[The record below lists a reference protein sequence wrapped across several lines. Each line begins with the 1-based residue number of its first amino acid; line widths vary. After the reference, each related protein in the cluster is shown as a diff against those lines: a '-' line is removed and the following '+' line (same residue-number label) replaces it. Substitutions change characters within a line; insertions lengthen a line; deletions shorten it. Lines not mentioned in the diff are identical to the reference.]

1 MIKVSDFI
9 AKYLKEQYGVN
20 CVFMVSGGGAMHLN
34 DSFGRFIPYV
44 CCHHE
49 QACAIAA
56 EGYARVNQRLGVVN
70 VTTGPG
76 GLNCLNGV
84 FGQWTDSVPVLYVS
98 GQVKRATT
106 LAACPQIPL
115 RQLGDQEVDIVR
127 VVRPLTKYA
136 VSLTQ
141 PEQVRYELEKAVY
154 LATHGRMGPV
164 WLDVPLDVQAAQVD
178 ETALP
183 GFTAPLETPADLTAP
198 IRELKKL
205 FMAARRPLI
214 VAGHGIRLAG
224 GIQEFLT
231 LLGRWRVPVVTTMNG
246 FDTVAQDNPQFI
258 ARIGTVANRAGNFAL
273 QNADL
278 VLTIGSRNNIRQV
291 SYNWEN
297 FAKNAKLVC
306 VDIDGAELDKP
317 TLKPALKIQADA
329 RDFLRALLAEPWTVQ
344 TEKWLAWCKN
354 LQQKYPPVTEA
365 PRAGGPLEAYAFT
378 DLLIRQF
385 SNREVVVCGNGT
397 AFLVPFQVGR
407 VKQGQRYIW
416 NSGDASM
423 GYDLPA
429 AIGACLANGHQRTVC
444 LAGDGSIMMNLQELQ
459 TVVHYHLPLKIFI
472 LNNGGYVSIQQT
484 QKNFF
489 NGRMSGCTPQ
499 SGVSLPDFI
508 QVARAFGLPAE
519 RISTGENLPEKLRRL
534 LAAPGPAVCEVMLT
548 PGYIFAPKL
557 SARKLP
563 DGSMVSPSLED
574 LYPFLDR
581 RELAENMRIS
591 GGVKNNE

>member
-34 DSFGRFIPYV
+34 DSFGKFIPYV

-106 LAACPQIPL
+106 LASCPQIPL

-198 IRELKKL
+198 IRELKTL
-205 FMAARRPLI
+205 LMSARRPLI

-291 SYNWEN
+291 SYNW
-297 FAKNAKLVC
+297 
-306 VDIDGAELDKP
+306 
-317 TLKPALKIQADA
+317 
-329 RDFLRALLAEPWTVQ
+329 
-344 TEKWLAWCKN
+344 
-354 LQQKYPPVTEA
+354 
-365 PRAGGPLEAYAFT
+365 
-378 DLLIRQF
+378 
-385 SNREVVVCGNGT
+385 
-397 AFLVPFQVGR
+397 
-407 VKQGQRYIW
+407 
-416 NSGDASM
+416 
-423 GYDLPA
+423 
-429 AIGACLANGHQRTVC
+429 
-444 LAGDGSIMMNLQELQ
+444 
-459 TVVHYHLPLKIFI
+459 
-472 LNNGGYVSIQQT
+472 
-484 QKNFF
+484 
-489 NGRMSGCTPQ
+489 
-499 SGVSLPDFI
+499 
-508 QVARAFGLPAE
+508 
-519 RISTGENLPEKLRRL
+519 
-534 LAAPGPAVCEVMLT
+534 
-548 PGYIFAPKL
+548 
-557 SARKLP
+557 
-563 DGSMVSPSLED
+563 
-574 LYPFLDR
+574 
-581 RELAENMRIS
+581 
-591 GGVKNNE
+591 